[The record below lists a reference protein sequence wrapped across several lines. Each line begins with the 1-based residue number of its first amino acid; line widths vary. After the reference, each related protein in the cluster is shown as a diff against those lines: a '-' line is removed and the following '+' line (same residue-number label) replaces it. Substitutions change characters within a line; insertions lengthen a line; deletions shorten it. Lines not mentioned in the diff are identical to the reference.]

1 MWYCRRTMQR
11 HVQVELAKRFFE
23 YLNGR
28 TTHYAEREMQIPTA
42 TYHDAGY
49 AERERDVVFRANPI
63 VVAHSSELPRS
74 GDFLTREVIGAPVL
88 LVRQPTGRLK
98 AFFNVCRHRGAKLEL
113 DEKGCTHRFKCPYH
127 AWSYNVD
134 GSLRSIPFG
143 EGFDGIDRSDYGLV
157 ELPVDERHGLI
168 WVKLTPGDPL
178 DIAQAI
184 GAEMDAE
191 LSSFELDRYT
201 LVREAT
207 YEEPMNWKVV
217 ADGFLDPYH
226 LQFVHPT
233 TVGPFFNTN
242 VYTLDVLGPN
252 VARLVVSRRSMH
264 TVKDQ
269 DPEEVDLMPHIIS
282 NYILLPNTFVAVE
295 PEHFEVWT
303 ISPHATDP
311 GRSVT
316 TIRFLLRSPPT
327 TEREEQYLEKNWN
340 LLIHTVVDED
350 WGVGRALQKGLP
362 QSAMTRTLAGRNEA
376 PIQFLHGHLAEQLSG
391 DDADNMAPADAP
403 YPRTYGN
410 LVGTA

>member
-1 MWYCRRTMQR
+1 MQR
-11 HVQVELAKRFFE
+11 HVQVELAARFFE

-28 TTHYAEREMQIPTA
+28 TTHYAEREMQIPTT
-42 TYHDAGY
+42 TYYDAAH
-49 AERERDVVFRANPI
+49 AEREREQVFKANPI
-63 VVAHSSELPRS
+63 VVAHSSELQQS
-74 GDFLTREVIGAPVL
+74 GDFLTREVIGAPIL

-98 AFFNVCRHRGAKLEL
+98 AFFNVCRHRGARLEL
-113 DEKGCTHRFKCPYH
+113 EATGCSQRFKCPYH

-143 EGFDGIDRSDYGLV
+143 EGFDGIDRGDYGLV

-178 DIAQAI
+178 DIADAI

-191 LSSFELDRYT
+191 LSAFELDQFT

-264 TVKDQ
+264 KVKDQ
-269 DPEEVDLMPHIIS
+269 DPAEVDLMPHIIS

-303 ISPHATDP
+303 ISPHPTDP
-311 GRSVT
+311 GRSTT
-316 TIRFLLRSPPT
+316 TIRFLLRNPPAN
-327 TEREEQYLEKNWN
+327 EREEQYLEKNWS

-376 PIQFLHGHLAEQLSG
+376 PIQFLHGHLAAAISG
-391 DDADNMAPADAP
+391 DDADDMAPASAP